1 MFTQASRLLRIKG
14 VVNTVDRPGKPMVIH
29 GVQHIFHPVEWLKEW
44 PDEDK
49 STRMVFITRDI
60 KKTVI
65 EEFFKIIG

>member
-1 MFTQASRLLRIKG
+1 MY
-14 VVNTVDRPGKPMVIH
+14 GKDY
-29 GVQHIFHPVEWLKEW
+29 GKKKSVQHIFHPVEWLKEW

-60 KKTVI
+60 KKSVI